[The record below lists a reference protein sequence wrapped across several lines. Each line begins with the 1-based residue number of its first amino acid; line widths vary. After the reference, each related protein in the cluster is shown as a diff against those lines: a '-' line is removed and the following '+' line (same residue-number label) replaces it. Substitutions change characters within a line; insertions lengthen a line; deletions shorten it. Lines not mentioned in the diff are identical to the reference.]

1 MFNFYSFLLHWQ
13 KTRHL
18 ATWDEDNKTRPYIKT
33 DCFEL
38 IFCLLS
44 AIILS
49 VMYMLVT
56 LVRALILY
64 VLIIIC
70 MRIMGKRQL
79 GELQPTELVITILLS
94 EIAAIPMQD
103 NALPLGNSIA
113 AVLLLVAMEI
123 INSVI
128 VLKSTSFRSFLQG
141 NSLVVI
147 RDGVIDQKQLKRLR
161 FTVDDLLDR
170 LRQKDVF
177 DISDVR
183 YAIVETN
190 GQLSVMLKPE
200 KETVTAEMA
209 RLQNKTKGLLC
220 MVINDGRFLKRSFKE
235 CDMDEEKLCSILKKE
250 NTEMDEV
257 LFMVADKYGNY
268 TIVKKEECR

>member
-1 MFNFYSFLLHWQ
+1 
-13 KTRHL
+13 
-18 ATWDEDNKTRPYIKT
+18 
-33 DCFEL
+33 
-38 IFCLLS
+38 
-44 AIILS
+44 
-49 VMYMLVT
+49 MLVT
-56 LVRALILY
+56 LARALILY

-103 NALPLGNSIA
+103 NALPLGNSIV
-113 AVLLLVAMEI
+113 AVLLLVALEI
-123 INSVI
+123 INSVF
-128 VLKSTSFRSFLQG
+128 VLKSSRFRSFLQG

-161 FTVDDLLDR
+161 FTVDDLLDQ

-177 DISDVR
+177 DVSDVR

-200 KETVTAEMA
+200 KETITAEMA
-209 RLQNKTKGLLC
+209 DIPNKTKGLLC
-220 MVINDGRFLKRSFKE
+220 MVINDGKFLRRSFKE
-235 CDMDEEKLCSILKKE
+235 CNMNEEKLYSVLKSE
-250 NTEMDEV
+250 NIEMDEV
-257 LFMVADKYGNY
+257 LFMVADKEGNY
-268 TIVKKEECR
+268 TIVKKDECR

>member
-1 MFNFYSFLLHWQ
+1 M
-13 KTRHL
+13 K
-18 ATWDEDNKTRPYIKT
+18 
-33 DCFEL
+33 
-38 IFCLLS
+38 
-44 AIILS
+44 
-49 VMYMLVT
+49 MLVT

-103 NALPLGNSIA
+103 NALPLGNSIV
-113 AVLLLVAMEI
+113 AVLLLVALEVF
-123 INSVI
+123 NSVV
-128 VLKSTSFRSFLQG
+128 VLKSSKCRSFLQG

-147 RDGVIDQKQLKRLR
+147 RDGVVDQKQLKRLR
-161 FTVDDLLDR
+161 FTMDDLFDQ

-190 GQLSVMLKPE
+190 GTINVLSKNDFSPVTFGNLKEISNGNSFKLKNISEIDTPTIPITLIAE
-200 KETVTAEMA
+200 GKINKNNLKAASLQETDIKKILE
-209 RLQNKTKGLLC
+209 KTKTKNIKNVLILT
-220 MVINDGRFLKRSFKE
+220 IDGNGKVYFQA
-235 CDMDEEKLCSILKKE
+235 KK
-250 NTEMDEV
+250 
-257 LFMVADKYGNY
+257 GNY
-268 TIVKKEECR
+268 QTFTYPYSKVVI

>member
-1 MFNFYSFLLHWQ
+1 
-13 KTRHL
+13 
-18 ATWDEDNKTRPYIKT
+18 
-33 DCFEL
+33 
-38 IFCLLS
+38 
-44 AIILS
+44 
-49 VMYMLVT
+49 MLVT

-103 NALPLGNSIA
+103 NALPLGNSIV
-113 AVLLLVAMEI
+113 AVLLLVGLEI
-123 INSVI
+123 FNSII
-128 VLKSTSFRSFLQG
+128 VLKSSRCRSVLQG

-161 FTVDDLLDR
+161 FTMDDLFDQ
-170 LRQKDVF
+170 LRQKDIF
-177 DISDVR
+177 DINDVR

-209 RLQNKTKGLLC
+209 ELQNKTKGLLC
-220 MVINDGRFLKRSFKE
+220 MVINDGKFLKRSFTE
-235 CDMDEEKLCSILKKE
+235 CNMDEQRLFRILEKEGVCL
-250 NTEMDEV
+250 NEV
-257 LFMVADKYGNY
+257 LFMVADKEGNY
-268 TIVKKEECR
+268 TIVKREEFQ

>member
-1 MFNFYSFLLHWQ
+1 
-13 KTRHL
+13 
-18 ATWDEDNKTRPYIKT
+18 
-33 DCFEL
+33 
-38 IFCLLS
+38 
-44 AIILS
+44 
-49 VMYMLVT
+49 MLVT
-56 LVRALILY
+56 LARALILY
-64 VLIIIC
+64 VLIIVC

-103 NALPLGNSIA
+103 NALPLGNSIV
-113 AVLLLVAMEI
+113 AVLLLVGLEI
-123 INSVI
+123 FNSII
-128 VLKSTSFRSFLQG
+128 VLKSSGCRSILQG

-161 FTVDDLLDR
+161 FTMDDLFDQ

-177 DISDVR
+177 DINDVR

-209 RLQNKTKGLLC
+209 ELPNKTKGLLC
-220 MVINDGRFLKRSFKE
+220 MVINDGKFLRRSFAE
-235 CDMDEEKLCSILKKE
+235 CDMNEEKLYGILRKE
-250 NTEMDEV
+250 GIDIEKI
-257 LFMVADKYGNY
+257 LFMVADREGNY
-268 TIVKKEECR
+268 TIVKRDENK

>member
-1 MFNFYSFLLHWQ
+1 
-13 KTRHL
+13 
-18 ATWDEDNKTRPYIKT
+18 
-33 DCFEL
+33 
-38 IFCLLS
+38 
-44 AIILS
+44 
-49 VMYMLVT
+49 
-56 LVRALILY
+56 
-64 VLIIIC
+64 

-103 NALPLGNSIA
+103 NALPLGNSIV
-113 AVLLLVAMEI
+113 AVLLLVALEV
-123 INSVI
+123 INSVV
-128 VLKSTSFRSFLQG
+128 VLKSSKCRSFLQG

-147 RDGVIDQKQLKRLR
+147 RDGVVDQKQLKRLR
-161 FTVDDLLDR
+161 FTMDDLFDQ

-209 RLQNKTKGLLC
+209 DIPNETKGLLC
-220 MVINDGRFLKRSFKE
+220 MVINDGKFLKRSFKE
-235 CDMDEEKLCSILKKE
+235 CETDEEKLYDILEKE
-250 NTEMDEV
+250 NTQINEV
-257 LFMVADKYGNY
+257 LFMVADKEGNY
-268 TIVKKEECR
+268 TIVKKDEYQ

>member
-1 MFNFYSFLLHWQ
+1 MEKNVNHISG
-13 KTRHL
+13 
-18 ATWDEDNKTRPYIKT
+18 D
-33 DCFEL
+33 
-38 IFCLLS
+38 S
-44 AIILS
+44 
-49 VMYMLVT
+49 MLVT
-56 LVRALILY
+56 LSRALILY

-103 NALPLGNSIA
+103 NALPLGNSIV
-113 AVLLLVAMEI
+113 AVLLLVALEI
-123 INSVI
+123 FNSVI
-128 VLKSTSFRSFLQG
+128 VLKSSKCRSLLQG

-161 FTVDDLLDR
+161 FTVDDLLDQ

-177 DISDVR
+177 DICDVR
-183 YAIVETN
+183 YAIIETN

-209 RLQNKTKGLLC
+209 ELTNKSKALLC
-220 MVINDGRFLKRSFKE
+220 MVINDGKFLKRSFTE
-235 CDMDEEKLCSILKKE
+235 CDMNEEKLYGILKKE
-250 NTEMDEV
+250 GIGIDEI
-257 LFMVADKYGNY
+257 LFMLADKEGNY
-268 TIVKKEECR
+268 TIVKRDECG

>member
-1 MFNFYSFLLHWQ
+1 
-13 KTRHL
+13 
-18 ATWDEDNKTRPYIKT
+18 
-33 DCFEL
+33 
-38 IFCLLS
+38 
-44 AIILS
+44 
-49 VMYMLVT
+49 MLVT
-56 LVRALILY
+56 LARALILY

-103 NALPLGNSIA
+103 NALPLGNSIV
-113 AVLLLVAMEI
+113 AVLLLVALEI
-123 INSVI
+123 INSVF
-128 VLKSTSFRSFLQG
+128 VLKSSRFRSFLQG

-161 FTVDDLLDR
+161 FTVDDLLDQ

-177 DISDVR
+177 DVSDVR

-200 KETVTAEMA
+200 KETITAEMA
-209 RLQNKTKGLLC
+209 DIPNKTKGLLC
-220 MVINDGRFLKRSFKE
+220 MVINDGKFLRRSFKE
-235 CDMDEEKLCSILKKE
+235 CNMNEEKLYSVLKSE
-250 NTEMDEV
+250 NIEMDEV
-257 LFMVADKYGNY
+257 LFMVADKEGNY
-268 TIVKKEECR
+268 TIVQKDECR